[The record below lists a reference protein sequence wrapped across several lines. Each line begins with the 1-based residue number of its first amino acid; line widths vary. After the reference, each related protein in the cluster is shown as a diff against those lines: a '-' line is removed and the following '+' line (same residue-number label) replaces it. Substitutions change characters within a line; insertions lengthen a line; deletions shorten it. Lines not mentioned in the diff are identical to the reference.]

1 MMNTK
6 TIYPEGQLDNIQY
19 VYVFAQY
26 QKKWIFC
33 FHKYRKSYELPGGHV
48 EPGEDALSAM
58 RRELYE
64 ETGITDCKII
74 PLWDYELI
82 WKDGINK
89 NNGRVYA
96 AIVNS
101 LGEMPNN
108 EMSKIGFFST
118 IPMNY
123 TYKRKDGIKELKQ
136 AQKLIQ
142 IYQSEKQ
149 CK

>member
-1 MMNTK
+1 
-6 TIYPEGQLDNIQY
+6 
-19 VYVFAQY
+19 
-26 QKKWIFC
+26 
-33 FHKYRKSYELPGGHV
+33 
-48 EPGEDALSAM
+48 M

-64 ETGITDCKII
+64 EIGITDCKII

-101 LGEMPNN
+101 IGEMPNN
-108 EMSKIGFFST
+108 EMSKKGFFSK

-123 TYKRKDGIKELKQ
+123 TYKRKDGIRELKQ
-136 AQKLIQ
+136 AQNLIQ
-142 IYQSEKQ
+142 IYQSEEQ

>member
-1 MMNTK
+1 MDISGFSHVQTL
-6 TIYPEGQLDNIQY
+6 IIEGNNDE
-19 VYVFAQY
+19 
-26 QKKWIFC
+26 
-33 FHKYRKSYELPGGHV
+33 HK
-48 EPGEDALSAM
+48 DDLS
-58 RRELYE
+58 
-64 ETGITDCKII
+64 GITDCKII

-136 AQKLIQ
+136 AQNLKKYRRYKCIIVSGHAMMMQAVMGVNTMIGYGQ
-142 IYQSEKQ
+142 IMELNL
-149 CK
+149 